1 MKRAGK
7 IIFFV
12 CLGNFLNYFIGA
24 VLFLAILMSVHSQG
38 LKADEFLASEPGE
51 RKVNTVITEALS
63 TGVTIEESV
72 DQSILAKYVSPEGI
86 EFISRSGE
94 WDENDLELLY
104 KELLRNKHGEELYHL
119 SSVVIYPQRDDMAA
133 ATHKK
138 SNQHYTVPFSH
149 PVLPEDYKIYFSRSI
164 GQITLYNG
172 DGITTTDGMADSL
185 SHEYGHHFTRYY
197 MLKSHGEELYDTEYA
212 KLRGLTPENSYVDMS
227 LGEDFYYDNHYK
239 YMLEIAAEDYV
250 TLMGSPASREIVDYK
265 DAMENL
271 YTDGDNGQWSSRS
284 CAVQENLTI
293 PMACEME
300 GLAEYFYSFVDEEAP
315 EYDIKKEMNI
325 RIKRRSQSYNLT
337 TGYKTFVYYEIGF
350 DKVYGEDAT
359 YVLSVYDP
367 ENYEQTQRFVRTVT
381 SGEKALC
388 YVGNPVRNYGSS
400 IRYIDDGIAKGTK
413 VFIVNVITAD
423 GKLYTSAPFT
433 YTF

>member
-1 MKRAGK
+1 MKKAGY
-7 IIFFV
+7 IVFSICLCGLILCLSALVLLLFV
-12 CLGNFLNYFIGA
+12 LQGVRSDAAGA
-24 VLFLAILMSVHSQG
+24 E
-38 LKADEFLASEPGE
+38 EFLASEPGQAY
-51 RKVNTVITEALS
+51 VNTAIAEALEE
-63 TGVTIEESV
+63 GKRIEESV
-72 DQSILAKYVSPEGI
+72 DQSIIAKYVSPEGI
-86 EFISRSGE
+86 EFISRSEE

-119 SSVVIYPQRDDMAA
+119 YNVIIYPQRDDRAA
-133 ATHKK
+133 ATHQN
-138 SNQHYTVPFSH
+138 SSRRYYVPFSH
-149 PVLPEDYKIYFSRSI
+149 PVLPEDYREYFSRSI
-164 GQITLYNG
+164 GTITLYNG

-197 MLKSHGEELYDTEYA
+197 MLKSNGDELYDTEYA
-212 KLRGLTPENSYVDMS
+212 KLRGLTRDNSYADISV
-227 LGEDFYYDNHYK
+227 GEDFYYENHYK
-239 YMLEIAAEDYV
+239 FILEIAAEDYV

-265 DAMENL
+265 DSMENL
-271 YTDGDNGQWSSRS
+271 YTDGDNVQYTSRC

-300 GLAEYFYSFVDEEAP
+300 GLADYFYGFIGETAP

-325 RIKRRSQSYNLT
+325 RINRRSQSYNLT

-367 ENYEQTQRFVRTVT
+367 ENYEETQRFVRTVT

-388 YVGNPVRNYGSS
+388 YVGNPVRSFGSS
-400 IRYIDDGIAKGTK
+400 VRYIDDGIAKGIK

-423 GKLYTSAPFT
+423 GELYTSSPFT
-433 YTF
+433 YSF